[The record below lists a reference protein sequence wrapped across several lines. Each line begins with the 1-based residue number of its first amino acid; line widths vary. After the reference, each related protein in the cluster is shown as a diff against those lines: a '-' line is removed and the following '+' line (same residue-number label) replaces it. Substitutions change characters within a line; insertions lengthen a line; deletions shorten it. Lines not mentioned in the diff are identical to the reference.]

1 MAKRK
6 VGKRSRIEVPPNK
19 QAMESIEQSVEQ
31 VVTAQLEIVLE
42 ALKDLA
48 CEDLFVVVKAATQA
62 LEKATKLIAKA
73 APKAGSAP
81 KGVQPPQL
89 ARPRK
94 WVEATL
100 QHALANGWE
109 KFVARK
115 GKEEIEYPASV
126 EHEGAWIFPDSIDE
140 KNPNGKQILMTHA
153 MSLSKQRWS
162 VKLNKGS
169 RKDLYE
175 QFLAAELDSQP
186 STAASS
192 SASSIA
198 SSRSASPA
206 IVRKTAA
213 EKAAE
218 LAEAK
223 RVKEEEKAAAKA
235 VKDAEKAEAKRVKE
249 LEKAEEK
256 RVKDEAKAAAKAAK
270 EAEKPTKSPKAAV
283 VKAVVVKALVKAAVK
298 PAAAVAAAT
307 TPSASLESWK
317 APTDGSVSPWVSN
330 GIKYLRNSDNQ
341 LWLDGGDDLGAWQ
354 GVLDVA
360 TGKIDTSVP
369 EPSFDDEE

>member
-1 MAKRK
+1 
-6 VGKRSRIEVPPNK
+6 
-19 QAMESIEQSVEQ
+19 MESIEQSVEQ
-31 VVTAQLEIVLE
+31 TAAAQLEMVLE
-42 ALKDLA
+42 ALNEFGCA
-48 CEDLFVVVKAATQA
+48 DLFVVVKAATQA

-89 ARPRK
+89 ARPRA

-100 QHALANGWE
+100 EHALAHGWE

-115 GKEEIEYPASV
+115 GAEEIEYPASV
-126 EHEGAWIFPDSIDE
+126 EHEGAWIFPGSVDA

-162 VKLNKGS
+162 VKAGKGTHQE
-169 RKDLYE
+169 LYE
-175 QFLAAELDSQP
+175 QFLANTEAASA
-186 STAASS
+186 SSAASS
-192 SASSIA
+192 ESSAASSES
-198 SSRSASPA
+198 SSRSASPKA
-206 IVRKTAA
+206 IIRKTAA

-223 RVKEEEKAAAKA
+223 RVKEEEKATAKA
-235 VKDAEKAEAKRVKE
+235 AKDAEKAEAKRVKE

-270 EAEKPTKSPKAAV
+270 EAEKPAKSPKAAV

-298 PAAAVAAAT
+298 PVLAAW
-307 TPSASLESWK
+307 SC
-317 APTDGSVSPWVSN
+317 PTDGSVRPWLSN
-330 GIKYLRNSDNQ
+330 GVKYLRNSDNQ
-341 LWLDGGDDLGAWQ
+341 VWLDGGDELGAWQ
-354 GVLDVA
+354 GVVDVA
-360 TGKIDTSVP
+360 TGKIDTSVA

>member
-1 MAKRK
+1 MDSAKQ
-6 VGKRSRIEVPPNK
+6 ST
-19 QAMESIEQSVEQ
+19 EQ
-31 VVTAQLEIVLE
+31 TAAAQLEMVLE
-42 ALKDLA
+42 ALNEFGCA
-48 CEDLFVVVKAATQA
+48 DLFVVVKAATQA

-89 ARPRK
+89 ARPRA

-100 QHALANGWE
+100 EHALAHGWE

-115 GKEEIEYPASV
+115 GAEEIEYPASV
-126 EHEGAWIFPDSIDE
+126 EHEGAWIFPGSVDE

-162 VKLNKGS
+162 VKAGKGTHQE
-169 RKDLYE
+169 LYE
-175 QFLAAELDSQP
+175 QFLAGAP
-186 STAASS
+186 SSAASS
-192 SASSIA
+192 ESSAASSES
-198 SSRSASPA
+198 SSRSASPKA

-218 LAEAK
+218 LAEVK
-223 RVKEEEKAAAKA
+223 RVKEEEKATAKAAKEL
-235 VKDAEKAEAKRVKE
+235 EKAEEKRVKE

-256 RVKDEAKAAAKAAK
+256 RLKDEAKAAAKAAK
-270 EAEKPTKSPKAAV
+270 EAAKPAKSPKAAV

-298 PAAAVAAAT
+298 PAT
-307 TPSASLESWK
+307 ASLESWSC
-317 APTDGSVSPWVSN
+317 PTDGSVRPWLSN
-330 GIKYLRNSDNQ
+330 GVKYLRNSDNQ
-341 LWLDGGDDLGAWQ
+341 VWLDGGDDLGTWQ
-354 GVLDVA
+354 GVVDPA
-360 TGKIDTSVP
+360 TGKIDTSVA